1 MPGTKLGTPV
11 TVGLILGQLDG
22 AAETVG
28 FSDSIDDGW
37 QTHWAILMAWMM
49 ALQYLWRPYLIGW
62 MAGQRSM
69 DELSGAMS
77 GSWRDL
83 VPLIAG

>member
-37 QTHWAILMAWMM
+37 ADTLGDSDGMDDGTPVFVAPILDW
-49 ALQYLWRPYLIGW
+49 LDGW
-62 MAGQRSM
+62 TEIDG
-69 DELSGAMS
+69 
-77 GSWRDL
+77 
-83 VPLIAG
+83 